1 MKVKNEKYQA
11 FLKGEL
17 METITR
23 TEFDELLERV
33 KHPQQDQARCLAI
46 LIWMTAAR
54 PSEILRLTGKD
65 FVKERSYLIIKIKGS
80 KGGFARPIPLPYK
93 DTLVKEV
100 WGYVKDKFPEM
111 FVFWAFRSSSKK
123 RKATVKIKKKMP
135 DGTIGETVKEYQK
148 EYPNLSNKLIYWFN
162 RWFGIPPYYFRH
174 NRCTLVAEKEDIE
187 KVRLLKGA
195 KSYNSTLRYMHQ
207 TARTTKKISKLLV
220 K

>member
-1 MKVKNEKYQA
+1 
-11 FLKGEL
+11 
-17 METITR
+17 
-23 TEFDELLERV
+23 
-33 KHPQQDQARCLAI
+33 
-46 LIWMTAAR
+46 
-54 PSEILRLTGKD
+54 
-65 FVKERSYLIIKIKGS
+65 
-80 KGGFARPIPLPYK
+80 
-93 DTLVKEV
+93 
-100 WGYVKDKFPEM
+100 
-111 FVFWAFRSSSKK
+111 
-123 RKATVKIKKKMP
+123 MP